1 MTVDREL
8 VTRKLLLI
16 TQDLDAVAPFA
27 TKPVSTFLES
37 RVDQAVVERMLERMI
52 GRMID
57 VNYHLITE
65 CGHPPPS
72 DYHASFLKLAELGI
86 VDHEFAR
93 RIARCAGLRN
103 RVVHEYEEIIHARS
117 SSRFRPPETTSSRT
131 CAASSRTSTDYRD
144 RERKIP
150 GIRTMAG
157 RSSGRRGRQAALASA
172 RLPFALRRPP
182 HEPGDRVARP
192 TCRRRPATVRRA
204 PRGPRRQSGP
214 SSSELL
220 HELLRGA
227 HDRRDGACR
236 DAGGLNAPLDLR
248 LALSRRFHVIR

>member
-16 TQDLDAVAPFA
+16 THDLDAATPFA

-57 VNYHLITE
+57 VTYHLITE

-72 DYHASFLKLAELGI
+72 DYHACFLKLAELGI

-103 RVVHEYEEIIHARS
+103 RLVHEYEEID
-117 SSRFRPPETTSSRT
+117 P
-131 CAASSRTSTDYRD
+131 
-144 RERKIP
+144 RKVFE
-150 GIRTMAG
+150 
-157 RSSGRRGRQAALASA
+157 SLQAARDDVVAYVRSVESCLD
-172 RLPFALRRPP
+172 RLP
-182 HEPGDRVARP
+182 
-192 TCRRRPATVRRA
+192 
-204 PRGPRRQSGP
+204 GP
-214 SSSELL
+214 
-220 HELLRGA
+220 
-227 HDRRDGACR
+227 
-236 DAGGLNAPLDLR
+236 
-248 LALSRRFHVIR
+248 

>member
-37 RVDQAVVERMLERMI
+37 RVDQAVVERLLERVI

-57 VNYHLITE
+57 VKYHLITE

-103 RVVHEYEEIIHARS
+103 RLVHEYEEID
-117 SSRFRPPETTSSRT
+117 P
-131 CAASSRTSTDYRD
+131 
-144 RERKIP
+144 RKVFE
-150 GIRTMAG
+150 
-157 RSSGRRGRQAALASA
+157 SLQAARDDIVTYVRSVQSYLD
-172 RLPFALRRPP
+172 RL
-182 HEPGDRVARP
+182 
-192 TCRRRPATVRRA
+192 
-204 PRGPRRQSGP
+204 SGP
-214 SSSELL
+214 
-220 HELLRGA
+220 
-227 HDRRDGACR
+227 
-236 DAGGLNAPLDLR
+236 
-248 LALSRRFHVIR
+248 